1 MPTPVQQ
8 RTIDPGTLRRVGI
21 ALYGERWKLALAR
34 DLGISE
40 RMVRF
45 MLAGERGI
53 RPIYAVRMLDIL
65 RVRQAEL
72 DDIRVIIR
80 RLVRQPVEHV

>member
-1 MPTPVQQ
+1 MTGPSLTPDLLT
-8 RTIDPGTLRRVGI
+8 RAGR

-40 RMVRF
+40 RMIRF